1 MASTPKHLVLEDDV
15 HRTLKAKKGLAGL
28 SIREIGNAVLRSSMD
43 REHLP
48 DIVGDILVGMGRLS
62 EDEYRQV
69 LEQAAAEAQ
78 RIGEATA
85 SPVTRTREGTLVSG
99 SWEMENVLTSRSSLF
114 QILECWAR
122 DGHRLPMEAHRHDAD
137 EFVIALRGRTLVT
150 MNGVPVALGARNM
163 LQIPAGCVHS
173 GTPLDGTAHVV
184 VVVMPPI
191 PEYRS

>member
-48 DIVGDILVGMGRLS
+48 DIVGRILVRMGKLS

-69 LEQAAAEAQ
+69 LDQASAEAQ
-78 RIGEATA
+78 RTRVDDTLPI
-85 SPVTRTREGTLVSG
+85 TRTRGGELVSG
-99 SWEMENVLTSRSSLF
+99 SWAMENLATSRSDLF
-114 QILECWAR
+114 QVLECWAR
-122 DGHRLPMEAHRHDAD
+122 DDHRIPMQEHHHDAD
-137 EFVIALRGRTLVT
+137 EFVIALRGRTLIT
-150 MNGVPVALGARNM
+150 MDGVPVALGARNM
-163 LQIPAGCVHS
+163 LQIPAGCAHS

-184 VVVMPPI
+184 AVVMPPI